1 MYAAKSDVR
10 FPPKADMC
18 SAQAQVCFG
27 SKVDIDALWTLVID
41 RPVSDVAV
49 ADRLASVCVGW
60 GRWAGISMHGRTD
73 PTPE

>member
-1 MYAAKSDVR
+1 MLYHTEKRAFGLAFHCPLR
-10 FPPKADMC
+10 QKA
-18 SAQAQVCFG
+18 
-27 SKVDIDALWTLVID
+27 DIDALWTLVID

-49 ADRLASVCVGW
+49 ADRLANVCAVW